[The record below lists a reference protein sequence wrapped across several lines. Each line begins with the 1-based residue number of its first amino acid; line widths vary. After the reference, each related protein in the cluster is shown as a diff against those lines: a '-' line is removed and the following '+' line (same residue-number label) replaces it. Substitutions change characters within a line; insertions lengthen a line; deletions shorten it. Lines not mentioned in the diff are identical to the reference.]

1 MASAGEC
8 VALPEDCLERI
19 AVEFLGWN
27 PNCFTQLLNLRPRL
41 YEQIAFVV
49 LSFDQCIGKMI
60 HVHSDSPGSIAT
72 WIAAAPRSSIITLNP
87 GRYAVAER
95 IVITKPVI
103 VHGASNVRYGAKHDY
118 DDDAPAV
125 TITCRDDSSILRF
138 AGDCDGA
145 KIRNISLVFCP
156 VMCSGGSPHIE
167 NCSMFVVDN
176 GAVRINGHSKPT
188 VRDCWIHAD
197 PLFMGEFGIEV
208 VGQAAPFIMDNRFD
222 CFEEAAII
230 MREQSSGVV
239 QGNYIA
245 VPKWPRTATAF
256 LIMFEGS
263 RPAQVFDNTVVNVGD
278 DENTFVNEVDDE
290 EGPAD
295 D

>member
-103 VHGASNVRYGAKHDY
+103 VHGASNVRYGAKH
-118 DDDAPAV
+118 
-125 TITCRDDSSILRF
+125 
-138 AGDCDGA
+138 A

-176 GAVRINGHSKPT
+176 GA
-188 VRDCWIHAD
+188 
-197 PLFMGEFGIEV
+197 
-208 VGQAAPFIMDNRFD
+208 
-222 CFEEAAII
+222 
-230 MREQSSGVV
+230 
-239 QGNYIA
+239 
-245 VPKWPRTATAF
+245 
-256 LIMFEGS
+256 
-263 RPAQVFDNTVVNVGD
+263 
-278 DENTFVNEVDDE
+278 
-290 EGPAD
+290 
-295 D
+295 